1 MLSNIKLLS
10 LCMKVNHLTTLK
22 DKVMKAITEKETLN
36 NRFCKTDKKTNK
48 VTLTKV
54 SRKQAEKMDIRTLC
68 LYIASDSLRFRSV
81 AKATENANRWLAEG
95 DKEKIVSLF
104 FE

>member
-1 MLSNIKLLS
+1 
-10 LCMKVNHLTTLK
+10 
-22 DKVMKAITEKETLN
+22 MKAITEKETLN

-68 LYIASDSLRFRSV
+68 LYIASESLRFRSV

-95 DKEKIVSLF
+95 DKEKIYNYENSYFKIRQEDILSGSCY
-104 FE
+104 